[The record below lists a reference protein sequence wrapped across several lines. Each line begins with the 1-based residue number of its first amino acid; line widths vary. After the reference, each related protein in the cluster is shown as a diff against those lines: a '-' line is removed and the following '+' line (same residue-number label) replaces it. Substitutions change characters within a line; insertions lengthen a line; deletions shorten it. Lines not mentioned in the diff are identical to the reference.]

1 MTEYQSFMLSV
12 CFGCTVGF
20 LLGTIITAI
29 RLTIEEH
36 REKKKLKRLEEE
48 EKSTNTDISE

>member
-29 RLTIEEH
+29 SLTIDER
-36 REKKKLKRLEEE
+36 REKKKLKGLEKED
-48 EKSTNTDISE
+48 KNTNTDIRE